1 MTPSL
6 AAAPG
11 LMIYPVKARASGA
24 DTEKEVALKASVNAV
39 NDTKSGPGAG
49 DTSYSAVRPP
59 GGNSY
64 SGLISPPV
72 G

>member
-1 MTPSL
+1 
-6 AAAPG
+6 
-11 LMIYPVKARASGA
+11 MIYPVKARGSGA

-39 NDTKSGPGAG
+39 NDTKSGPG